1 MTTSAIL
8 AVFLATAAAQE
19 ATEDIDTFMKKVL
32 ENRSV
37 NWEMYH
43 DYFGRERARL
53 SIEGTLDETLH
64 GFEREYL
71 WFVKDGYPVRSPVSV
86 DGVPVSSEQREREET
101 EWIERLRERKPAN
114 GPDRE
119 QFFGF
124 EFEPGRFFYA
134 GRETFEGRDVVAIEY
149 YPRNAPWSE
158 DEEADEKDED
168 EKNEKNEK
176 EDEKEDEKEAEKEA
190 EIEAKLGKVFYV
202 TMLVDPAEHQVVRMT
217 LENAGLDFLPARWLV
232 HVDEVEVS
240 LTMDQPIDDVWL
252 TRDME
257 AYGKVTTAAGSLEV
271 RYRSTFYD
279 YGKTRTGVKFRFP
292 PRGISK
298 PEKPKP

>member
-1 MTTSAIL
+1 MIVSIL
-8 AVFLATAAAQE
+8 FALLATE
-19 ATEDIDTFMKKVL
+19 APQDPTEDIDAFMKKVL

-43 DYFGRERARL
+43 DYFGRERAKL

-71 WFVKDGYPVRSPVSV
+71 WFVKDGYPVRSPMSV
-86 DGVPVSSEQREREET
+86 DGVPVSPEQREREET
-101 EWIERLRERKPAN
+101 EWIERLKERKPQD

-124 EFEPGRFFYA
+124 EFEPGRFFFA
-134 GRETFEGRDVVAIEY
+134 GRETFEGRDVVVIEY

-158 DEEADEKDED
+158 DEEADEG
-168 EKNEKNEK
+168 EKN
-176 EDEKEDEKEAEKEA
+176 EKEA
-190 EIEAKLGKVFYV
+190 EIEAKLGKVFFV
-202 TMLVDPAEHQVVRMT
+202 TMLVDPAEHQIVRMT
-217 LENAGLDFLPARWLV
+217 LENAGFDFLPARWLV

-240 LTMDQPIDDVWL
+240 LTMDQPIDGVWL

-298 PEKPKP
+298 PEKPKPEKPKP

>member
-1 MTTSAIL
+1 MR
-8 AVFLATAAAQE
+8 
-19 ATEDIDTFMKKVL
+19 KVL

-71 WFVKDGYPVRSPVSV
+71 WFVKDGYLVRSPVSV
-86 DGVPVSSEQREREET
+86 DGVPVSPEDREREET
-101 EWIERLRERKPAN
+101 EWIERLKERKRGD

-134 GRETFEGRDVVAIEY
+134 GRETFEGRDVVVIEY

-158 DEEADEKDED
+158 DEEAEEKD
-168 EKNEKNEK
+168 
-176 EDEKEDEKEAEKEA
+176 EKEA
-190 EIEAKLGKVFYV
+190 EIEAKLGKVFFV
-202 TMLVDPAEHQVVRMT
+202 TMLVDPAEHQIVRMT
-217 LENAGLDFLPARWLV
+217 LENAGFDFLPARWLV

-279 YGKTRTGVKFRFP
+279 YGKTRTGVKYRFA
-292 PRGISK
+292 PRGIK

>member
-1 MTTSAIL
+1 MIDSI
-8 AVFLATAAAQE
+8 VFALLATAAPQDA
-19 ATEDIDTFMKKVL
+19 AEDIDAFMKKVL

-37 NWEMYH
+37 NWETYH
-43 DYFGRERARL
+43 DYFGRERATL

-86 DGVPVSSEQREREET
+86 DGVPVPAERREREET
-101 EWIERLRERKPAN
+101 EWIERLKERKPQD

-134 GRETFEGRDVVAIEY
+134 GRETFEGRGVVLIEY
-149 YPRNAPWSE
+149 YPGNAPWTE
-158 DEEADEKDED
+158 DQEAGEKDEKDER
-168 EKNEKNEK
+168 
-176 EDEKEDEKEAEKEA
+176 EA
-190 EIEAKLGKVFYV
+190 EIEAKLGKVFFV
-202 TMLVDPAEHQVVRMT
+202 TMLVDPAEHQIVRMT
-217 LENAGLDFLPARWLV
+217 LENAGFDFLPARWLV
-232 HVDEVEVS
+232 HVDEIEVS

-298 PEKPKP
+298 PEKPRP